1 MNIFIYSLL
10 GAGTIA
16 PLIMLVI
23 AVLIVIASIA
33 LHGKMDQTDEEPSR
47 SRQKI
52 PLDPTLW
59 GAYEQPMLDQSI
71 QESESECIGQCVLKW
86 RPKNTR
92 TYL

>member
-1 MNIFIYSLL
+1 MNIFLYSLL

-33 LHGKMDQTDEEPSR
+33 LNGKVDQADEEPVTR
-47 SRQKI
+47 RQKI

-59 GAYEQPMLDQSI
+59 GAYEKTMLD
-71 QESESECIGQCVLKW
+71 ESSQESECIGQCVLKW
-86 RPKNTR
+86 RPKNSR
-92 TYL
+92 SYL